1 MHARLFASSILLAF
15 ALPASAAPP
24 VLSYDR
30 PGLAA
35 AAREVP
41 LRGPLTLADVPLA
54 AGERVTL
61 ELERFAVFAPDAV
74 VEIHGDAGVT
84 RLAPPDNAYFRGRV
98 AGRPGST
105 ALLSALES
113 GEVRGLVLD
122 GPRIFQLG
130 ADPQDASRRT
140 SREVDPEEPRAPFTC
155 GTAELETDDLLAAL
169 RARSDAAAVRR
180 PQPDVR
186 ASYTARMAIETDY
199 EFYAKFAA
207 TTGVVG
213 AINYVGDLLGYSS
226 TFYDREIDTTLLVSY
241 VSLWTTASDPWV
253 QTSTHCG
260 FYEFGNY
267 WNLNRTGV
275 SRTLAHFLS
284 GKSTG
289 GGVAWVGVLCRGP
302 ITATGVSCSGLNTSG
317 SYGGAYAFSGSL
329 QANFNLSSP
338 SPVWDLFEVSHETG
352 HNFASPH
359 THCYKNIGGNA
370 DPVDRCYNQQTG
382 ASCASAADGAQALP
396 GVGSLT
402 GGTAGAGN
410 GTIMSYCHL
419 LGGSYPNIALTFGQ
433 GHAYGIAPSRVV
445 TVMHDHVVATA
456 SGNPSCLAFTPPVKG
471 DFDGDRQTDL
481 VLLET
486 ATGAARYWLMNG
498 VTRASELPVSP
509 ATPASGYRLAATDD
523 FNGDQRTDLVFQNLA
538 TTGAEFWFMRNNARI
553 GSAVAATGAPPPG
566 ANWYLAAAADFN
578 ADGWP
583 DILWRNTSTQKLSI
597 WTMNGTARLGTL
609 TPVPDQAVDGNWAVV
624 AALDY
629 DKDGDTDLLWYNS
642 TSGKIVLWWMNASVQ
657 RVTGGFT
664 TPTNAG
670 DNNWKVVA
678 SGDYGVGAG
687 GTAGTNDIVWRNDT
701 SGKLVVWYMNTAGVR
716 TDGVFTSPDSPS
728 PALSFTVAGPR

>member
-1 MHARLFASSILLAF
+1 MRACPFALSVLLASG
-15 ALPASAAPP
+15 LPAAGATP

-41 LRGPLTLADVPLA
+41 LRGPLTLADLPLA

-61 ELERFAVFAPDAV
+61 ELERFAVFTTDAV
-74 VEIHGDAGVT
+74 VEVHGDTGVT
-84 RLAPPDNAYFRGRV
+84 RLAPPDNAYFRGRI

-105 ALLSALES
+105 ALVSALEN

-130 ADPQDASRRT
+130 ADPQDTTRLT
-140 SREVDPEEPRAPFTC
+140 SREVDPAEPHAPFTC

-169 RARSDAAAVRR
+169 RARSDAGARR

-199 EFYAKFAA
+199 EYYAKFAA

-213 AINYVGDLLGYSS
+213 AVNYVGDLLGYSS

-241 VSLWTTASDPWV
+241 VSLWTTASDPWE
-253 QTSTHCG
+253 QTSSNCG

-284 GKSTG
+284 GKGTG
-289 GGVAWVGVLCRGP
+289 GGIAWIGVLCRNAF
-302 ITATGVSCSGLNTSG
+302 TANGVSCPPLASSGN
-317 SYGGAYAFSGSL
+317 YGGGYAFSGNIL
-329 QANFNLSSP
+329 GTFNLSSP
-338 SPVWDLFEVSHETG
+338 SSMWDIMVVSHETG

-359 THCYKNIGGNA
+359 THCYKNIGANA
-370 DPVDRCYNQQTG
+370 NPVDRCYNQQTG
-382 ASCASAADGAQALP
+382 ASCASAADGGEALP
-396 GVGSLT
+396 GLGALT
-402 GGTAGAGN
+402 GGTSGAGN

-419 LGGSYPNIALTFGQ
+419 LGGSYANIALTFGQ
-433 GHAYGIAPSRVV
+433 SHVYGIAPARVV

-456 SGNPSCLAFTPPVKG
+456 SGNPSCLAFTPPLKG

-481 VLLET
+481 VLLAT

-553 GSAVAATGAPPPG
+553 GSAVLASGGAPPG
-566 ANWYLAAAADFN
+566 ANWYLAATADFN

-597 WTMNGTARLGTL
+597 WTMSGTARLGTL
-609 TPVPDQAVDGNWAVV
+609 TPVPDQAVDANWAVV
-624 AALDY
+624 AVLDY
-629 DKDGDTDLLWYNS
+629 DGDGDTDLLWYNS
-642 TSGKIVLWWMNASVQ
+642 TSGKNVLWWMDASVQ

-664 TPTNAG
+664 TPPTPATTTG
-670 DNNWKVVA
+670 RSWPRATTAWGRAARRGPTTSSGATTPAA
-678 SGDYGVGAG
+678 SWWS
-687 GTAGTNDIVWRNDT
+687 GT
-701 SGKLVVWYMNTAGVR
+701 
-716 TDGVFTSPDSPS
+716 
-728 PALSFTVAGPR
+728 